1 MVGHGPIGPEVH
13 PIEGA
18 TAPHPNP
25 NPTRGSRLRLEQFGV
40 ETGWSSHVSWRF
52 GIPRGPLWPGFSQG
66 IPQLVAV
73 MMARQAPRHQE
84 ARDLGVVREAGVR
97 CSPMVTSRELLPWP
111 GIPQAPLVM
120 LGLMELLESRP
131 VLAVWLPPCRVVA
144 AAITAAVVAVAA
156 VAAAN
161 AAVAVVAVVVAVV
174 VAAVDAAAAGEAVV
188 AATWGGGAAWRAAAV
203 VAGLAAAPER

>member
-1 MVGHGPIGPEVH
+1 MVGQGPVGPKVH

-18 TAPHPNP
+18 RCRPSPNHGP
-25 NPTRGSRLRLEQFGV
+25 RLRLLSQFDV
-40 ETGWSSHVSWRF
+40 ETDWTFHVSWRF
-52 GIPRGPLWPGFSQG
+52 GIPRGPLWPWFSQG

-73 MMARQAPRHQE
+73 MMARQAPNHQE

-97 CSPMVTSRELLPWP
+97 CSSLVVTSRELLPWP

-120 LGLMELLESRP
+120 LGLMDLLESRP

-156 VAAAN
+156 VAAAI
-161 AAVAVVAVVVAVV
+161 AAVAVVAAVVVVV
-174 VAAVDAAAAGEAVV
+174 VAAGDAAAAGEAVV
-188 AATWGGGAAWRAAAV
+188 AATTGGGAAGRAVAV
-203 VAGLAAAPER
+203 VASSAAVPER